1 MRDINDIKVSELKAA
16 MSDPKALEFIRKM
29 NPQFANMTDADFERL
44 VISTSSRVDQFID
57 KFGDLN
63 GAEMQ
68 HLNDK

>member
-1 MRDINDIKVSELKAA
+1 MREINDIKVSELKAA

-29 NPQFANMTDADFERL
+29 NSQLANMSDADFEKL
-44 VISTSSRVDQFID
+44 VINTSGRVYQFIE